1 MDKVPLEVEVPLAEA
16 GKDSPDLK
24 ASLISLE
31 ERKEVRVVKVLSA
44 IFLMSSR
51 RCSVETRKVA
61 GEEQKL
67 RLRAKTS

>member
-16 GKDSPDLK
+16 GKDSLDLK

-31 ERKEVRVVKVLSA
+31 ERKEVQVVKVLSA

>member
-31 ERKEVRVVKVLSA
+31 ERKEVQAVKVLSVT
-44 IFLMSSR
+44 FLMSSR
-51 RCSVETRKVA
+51 RCSAATRKEV
-61 GEEQKL
+61 EEQKL
-67 RLRAKTS
+67 RLRARTS

>member
-31 ERKEVRVVKVLSA
+31 ERKEVQVVKVRSA